1 MERSILPLVLEGG
14 LFGGAALAWCAYE
27 LWSLKKSKSDQP
39 DGVKDDMPSSSEDA
53 AGHSER

>member
-27 LWSLKKSKSDQP
+27 LWSLRKDKAAQP
-39 DGVKDDMPSSSEDA
+39 DDVKDDATPSSEDA
-53 AGHSER
+53 ARHPER

>member
-27 LWSLKKSKSDQP
+27 LWSLKKSNSDQP
-39 DGVKDDMPSSSEDA
+39 DDAKEDATPESEDA
-53 AGHSER
+53 AGHTER